1 LEKKEDRSPRM
12 RTLTLCVVVILSAP
26 GLPEASGHGY
36 LPDAISAAASGDQA
50 RLPAMPRGGD
60 MSAPQVVAEAERIR
74 ATYAVPPRA
83 GVPFDVAA
91 QRRADDYYVWMAR
104 AGTRYRSDRL
114 VSDALMRTY
123 GVMGDYYNGSYPA
136 GAWRGYVGANM
147 WARRRW
153 LYDDR
158 SAALLHD
165 LDRYSQAW
173 AAIAYANGSWFW
185 RPQELPAESVPDM
198 PGVRETALTPVPV
211 PQVDE
216 AKLSAADRE
225 AWRELRPQFAAVS
238 SRVHEARVLMEGLA
252 GRLAARGLSVN
263 SKDGATALSM
273 QGFLV
278 DAADLIKEREFAR
291 AKEALTRA
299 DYERNR
305 LRGTTGQ

>member
-1 LEKKEDRSPRM
+1 M
-12 RTLTLCVVVILSAP
+12 RTVAFWFAVILSAH
-26 GLPEASGHGY
+26 GLPAAEHGHA
-36 LPDAISAAASGDQA
+36 PDAIDAAIGAGQGP
-50 RLPAMPRGGD
+50 RPVVVRGGD
-60 MSAPQVVAEAERIR
+60 LSAPQVVAETARIR
-74 ATYAVPPRA
+74 ASYAVPLRT
-83 GVPFDVAA
+83 GVPFDAAA
-91 QRRADDYYVWMAR
+91 QRRANDDYVWLAR
-104 AGTRYRSDRL
+104 AGTRYRGDRL

-123 GVMGDYYNGSYPA
+123 GVMGDYHNGFYPA

-158 SAALLHD
+158 SAALQHD

-173 AAIAYANGSWFW
+173 AAVAYANGSWFW
-185 RPQELPAESVPDM
+185 RPDGLPAEGTADM
-198 PGVRETALTPVPV
+198 PGVRETSLTPVAV
-211 PQVDE
+211 PHVDE
-216 AKLSAADRE
+216 SRLSAADRE

-238 SRVHEARVLMEGLA
+238 SRVHEARVLMDGLA

-263 SKDGATALSM
+263 AKDGAMALSM

-278 DAADLIKEREFAR
+278 DAADLIDEHEFAR